1 MTTAPIDTKADTKD
15 RELLPWEAYV
25 PGHHWRNAEDELE
38 GAKLGMWL
46 FLSTEVLLFGG
57 FFCAY
62 AAFRLMYPEN
72 WHEASRHYL
81 IWEIGAANT
90 AVLLLSSFTIVLAIR
105 AAQQGK
111 RGMIL
116 INLAITWLC
125 AAFFL
130 VVKLGWEYWPKWK
143 LGELP
148 GIHYNYDAAHGAHA
162 SAGASRLGDLAA
174 AHPEA
179 AHAVMT
185 AAQTATD
192 AAAHAHAFTPGAHDQ
207 IFLSVYW
214 ISTATHGFHVLVGMF
229 VIAWA
234 MLKAWRFEYGPK
246 HYTSLENIG
255 LYWHLV
261 DVIWIFLFPLLYL
274 V

>member
-1 MTTAPIDTKADTKD
+1 MTAVDTQHGDKG
-15 RELLPWEAYV
+15 ELLPYEAYV
-25 PGHHWRNAEDELE
+25 PGHHWRNAEDEAE

-46 FLSTEVLLFGG
+46 FLSTEVLLFAG

-72 WHEASRHYL
+72 WHSASAYYL
-81 IWEIGAANT
+81 NWKIGAANT
-90 AVLLLSSFTIVLAIR
+90 VVLLLSSFTIVLAIR

-111 RGMIL
+111 RGMIM
-116 INLAITWLC
+116 INLIITQIC
-125 AAFFL
+125 ALFFL
-130 VVKLGWEYWPKWK
+130 VVKIGWEYIPKIEK
-143 LGELP
+143 GKMPGAFFNYSPKGEE
-148 GIHYNYDAAHGAHA
+148 HAAVE
-162 SAGASRLGDLAA
+162 AGQAIMPAA
-174 AHPEA
+174 AAVAENGA
-179 AHAVMT
+179 AFV
-185 AAQTATD
+185 
-192 AAAHAHAFTPGAHDQ
+192 PGAHDH

-214 ISTATHGFHVLVGMF
+214 ISTATHGFHVFVGVLVIF
-229 VIAWA
+229 WA
-234 MLKAWRFEYGPK
+234 MWKTAKFHYGPN

>member
-1 MTTAPIDTKADTKD
+1 MTTAPTTVED

-25 PGHHWRNAEDELE
+25 PGHHWRNAEDEAE
-38 GAKLGMWL
+38 AAKLGMWL

-72 WHEASRHYL
+72 WHEASRYYL
-81 IWEIGAANT
+81 SWKIGATNT

-105 AAQQGK
+105 GAQLGRRWQT
-111 RGMIL
+111 MV
-116 INLAITWLC
+116 NLFITNCC
-125 AAFFL
+125 ALFFL
-130 VVKLGWEYWPKWK
+130 VLKIGWEYIPKIRK
-143 LGELP
+143 GELP
-148 GIHYNYDAAHGAHA
+148 GVNYRYHFDPHHA
-162 SAGASRLGDLAA
+162 GNHVATPPNNLQAVVSDV
-174 AHPEA
+174 P
-179 AHAVMT
+179 HAVFSGT
-185 AAQTATD
+185 RQAIEATQ
-192 AAAHAHAFTPGAHDQ
+192 HAYHFTPGAHDS

-214 ISTATHGFHVLVGMF
+214 ISTATHGFHVLVGVG
-229 VIAWA
+229 VITWA
-234 MLKAWRFEYGPK
+234 MLKTWKLHYGPT

-261 DVIWIFLFPLLYL
+261 DIIWIFLFPLLYL

>member
-1 MTTAPIDTKADTKD
+1 MTTVHDTKD

-25 PGHHWRNAEDELE
+25 PGAHWRNAEDEAE

-62 AAFRLMYPEN
+62 AAFRLMYPDN
-72 WHEASRHYL
+72 WHEASRYYL
-81 IWEIGAANT
+81 SWEIGAANT

-105 AAQQGK
+105 GAQLGN
-111 RGMIL
+111 RAMIMWNLL
-116 INLAITWLC
+116 ITQLC

-130 VVKLGWEYWPKWK
+130 IVKLGWEYWPKIQK
-143 LGELP
+143 GKLP
-148 GIHYNYDAAHGAHA
+148 GIHFNYGGSHAAATEASPHAGGLAGASPDGAHA
-162 SAGASRLGDLAA
+162 IVAAAETAAGAA
-174 AHPEA
+174 AH
-179 AHAVMT
+179 T
-185 AAQTATD
+185 
-192 AAAHAHAFTPGAHDQ
+192 HAFTPGSHDH

-234 MLKAWRFEYGPK
+234 MVKAWRLHYGPR

>member
-1 MTTAPIDTKADTKD
+1 MTTAPTDTQD

-25 PGHHWRNAEDELE
+25 PGHHWRNAEDEKE

-46 FLSTEVLLFGG
+46 FLSTEVLLFAG

-62 AAFRLMYPEN
+62 AAFRLMYPDN
-72 WHEASRHYL
+72 WHEASRYYL
-81 IWEIGAANT
+81 DWRIGAANT

-105 AAQQGK
+105 AAQQAN
-111 RGMIL
+111 RGMIMV
-116 INLAITWLC
+116 NLVITWLC

-130 VVKLGWEYWPKWK
+130 IVKLGWEYWPKLQK
-143 LGELP
+143 GKLP
-148 GIHYNYDAAHGAHA
+148 GVHFNYGAGHGEGHADAAHGVL
-162 SAGASRLGDLAA
+162 S
-174 AHPEA
+174 
-179 AHAVMT
+179 V
-185 AAQTATD
+185 AQTAGE
-192 AAAHAHAFTPGAHDQ
+192 AASHAAAFTPGTHDH
-207 IFLSVYW
+207 IFLSIYW
-214 ISTATHGFHVLVGMF
+214 ISTATHGFHVFVGMI

-234 MLKAWRFEYGPK
+234 MLKAWRHQYGPK

>member
-1 MTTAPIDTKADTKD
+1 MRRQ
-15 RELLPWEAYV
+15 RESPANMSTSVATSHTPASELKPHERYV
-25 PGHHWRNAEDELE
+25 PGAHWRNAVDESE
-38 GAKLGMWL
+38 AAKLGMWL
-46 FLSTEVLLFGG
+46 FLSTEVLLFSG

-62 AAFRLMYPEN
+62 AVFRLWYPGN

-81 IWEIGAANT
+81 SWQIGFANT
-90 AVLLLSSFTIVLAIR
+90 IVLLLSSFTIVLAIR
-105 AAQQGK
+105 GAQTNRK
-111 RGMIL
+111 GMIL
-116 INLAITWLC
+116 LNLLITQLC

-130 VVKLGWEYWPKWK
+130 VVKIGWEYIPKINK
-143 LGELP
+143 GELP
-148 GIHYNYDAAHGAHA
+148 GRNFSYAGHVADHGANAVDAAHAADAAQMLATAGAHA
-162 SAGASRLGDLAA
+162 ADHADYIPAA
-174 AHPEA
+174 YDH
-179 AHAVMT
+179 
-185 AAQTATD
+185 
-192 AAAHAHAFTPGAHDQ
+192 

-214 ISTATHGFHVLVGMF
+214 ISTATHGFHVFVGMI

-234 MLKAWRFEYGPK
+234 MWKAARDHYGPR